1 MTPGADTVTEQVRTG
16 DAPVIRDGILKC
28 VPIGGYRFETGG
40 WLPEVM
46 MGYETWGTLN
56 AEASNAVLLLHALTG
71 DTHVSRGHSRE
82 DGWWDGFVGPGRT
95 IDTDRFFV
103 VAPNMV
109 GGCYGSTGP
118 ASADPDGRPWGSRF
132 PFTTVRDSVRTEARL
147 ADYLGIQ
154 RWHSVVGGSLGGAR
168 ALEWAIEYP
177 ERVARCAVIA
187 ATAVASAEQVAFGQ
201 IQTQAIRL
209 DPAFHGGDFYMH
221 DDTHDA
227 GPAAAAAR
235 TSGVSRIGQGIG
247 PVRGLGIARRLAHI
261 TYRSEPELEI
271 RFGHEGQGD
280 EDPFGSADH
289 QRGRYQVESY
299 LDHQADKLV
308 GRFDANSY
316 IVLTEALVGHD
327 VGRGRGGVEAALR
340 RAGDVEFFIAAV
352 DSDRLYVP
360 GQSERLAAALP
371 GRPPVH
377 YINSPIGH
385 DGFLT
390 DIEQLNQVLRA
401 GLYA

>member
-1 MTPGADTVTEQVRTG
+1 MTPGVGNVTEQVRTG
-16 DAPVIRDGILKC
+16 SAPVIRDGILKC

-46 MGYETWGTLN
+46 LGYETWGTLN
-56 AEASNAVLLLHALTG
+56 ADASNAVLLLHALTG

-168 ALEWAIEYP
+168 ALEWALEYP
-177 ERVARCAVIA
+177 ERVARCAVIS

-209 DPAFHGGDFYMH
+209 DPAYRGGDFYA
-221 DDTHDA
+221 DPAVASASPTPGPSGA
-227 GPAAAAAR
+227 GH
-235 TSGVSRIGQGIG
+235 GIG
-247 PVRGLGIARRLAHI
+247 PVQGLGIARRLAHI

-280 EDPFGSADH
+280 EDPFGSADY

-299 LDHQADKLV
+299 LDHQAGKLV
-308 GRFDANSY
+308 TRFDANSY

-327 VGRGRGGVEAALR
+327 VGRGRGGVAAALR
-340 RAGDVEFFIAAV
+340 RAEGVEFFIAAV

-360 GQSERLAAALP
+360 EQSERLAAALP
-371 GRPPVH
+371 AGPPVH

-401 GLYA
+401 GFYA

>member
-1 MTPGADTVTEQVRTG
+1 MTQEVPGVTEQVRTG
-16 DAPVIRDGILKC
+16 STPVIRDGILKC

-71 DTHVSRGHSRE
+71 DTHVSRGDSRE
-82 DGWWDGFVGPGRT
+82 DGWWDGFVGPGKT

-118 ASADPDGRPWGSRF
+118 ASPDPDGRPWGSRF
-132 PFTTVRDSVRTEARL
+132 PFTAVRDSVRTEARL
-147 ADYLGIQ
+147 ADFLGIT
-154 RWHSVVGGSLGGAR
+154 RWHAVVGGSLGGAR
-168 ALEWAIEYP
+168 ALEWAIEFP

-209 DPAFHGGDFYMH
+209 DPAFRGGDYY
-221 DDTHDA
+221 TEGSA
-227 GPAAAAAR
+227 
-235 TSGVSRIGQGIG
+235 
-247 PVRGLGIARRLAHI
+247 PVEGLGIARRLAHI

-280 EDPFGSADH
+280 EDPFGSSDAV
-289 QRGRYQVESY
+289 RGRYQVESY
-299 LDHQADKLV
+299 LDHQAGKLV

-327 VGRGRGGVEAALR
+327 VGRGRGGLEAALA
-340 RAGDVEFFIAAV
+340 RAGSVEFFVAAV

-360 GQSERLAAALP
+360 GQSERLAAALAGKP
-371 GRPPVH
+371 QVH
-377 YINSPIGH
+377 YIHSPIGH

-401 GLYA
+401 GLFA

>member
-1 MTPGADTVTEQVRTG
+1 MTQGVGNVTEQVRTG
-16 DAPVIRDGILKC
+16 STPVIRDGILKC

-56 AEASNAVLLLHALTG
+56 ADATNAVLLLHALTG
-71 DTHVSRGHSRE
+71 DTHVSRGHGRE
-82 DGWWDGFVGPGRT
+82 DGWWDGFVGPGKT

-118 ASADPDGRPWGSRF
+118 SSLDPDGRPWGSRF

-168 ALEWAIEYP
+168 ALEWAVEYP
-177 ERVARCAVIA
+177 ERVAHCAVIA

-209 DPAFHGGDFYMH
+209 DPAFRGGDFY
-221 DDTHDA
+221 A
-227 GPAAAAAR
+227 EAAA
-235 TSGVSRIGQGIG
+235 
-247 PVRGLGIARRLAHI
+247 PVEGLGIARRLAHI

-280 EDPFGSADH
+280 EDPFGSADSA
-289 QRGRYQVESY
+289 RGRYQVESY
-299 LDHQADKLV
+299 LDHQAGKLV
-308 GRFDANSY
+308 SRFDANSY

-327 VGRGRGGVEAALR
+327 VGRGRGGVEAAVLR
-340 RAGDVEFFIAAV
+340 AESVEFFVAAV

-360 GQSERLAAALP
+360 QQSERLAAVLP
-371 GRPPVH
+371 GRPQVH

-390 DIEQLNQVLRA
+390 DIEQLNQELRA
-401 GLYA
+401 GMFA